1 MAWGLQQQPAGSAT
15 AAGSLPCLLLPAAV
29 RSIPNKVL
37 LNQVR
42 CMNQLRCKLTLSVVF
57 TAAKSHRSRNLVACS
72 TSGSSAEVAQVSRPA
87 DVSTAQSDQSMTRFV
102 DSVPGTLIVIYGYWT
117 GPGVDDGCGSVE
129 ALLQRI
135 E

>member
-42 CMNQLRCKLTLSVVF
+42 CMNQLRCKLTLS
-57 TAAKSHRSRNLVACS
+57 AAKSHRSRNLVACS
-72 TSGSSAEVAQVSRPA
+72 TSGSSAEVAQVRLLLFMATGLAPVWMMVVVVLRPCYKESN
-87 DVSTAQSDQSMTRFV
+87 DVCT
-102 DSVPGTLIVIYGYWT
+102 YG
-117 GPGVDDGCGSVE
+117 
-129 ALLQRI
+129 
-135 E
+135 

>member
-42 CMNQLRCKLTLSVVF
+42 CMNQLRCKLTLS
-57 TAAKSHRSRNLVACS
+57 AAKSHRSRNLVGCS
-72 TSGSSAEVAQVSRPA
+72 TSGSSAAQVSRPA

-102 DSVPGTLIVIYGYWT
+102 DSVPGTPVVIYGYWT

>member
-42 CMNQLRCKLTLSVVF
+42 CMNQLRCKLTLS
-57 TAAKSHRSRNLVACS
+57 AAKSHRSRNLVACS